1 MESPLP
7 APGWKVPVDRA
18 RVTLHLEGGSGLEG
32 VVFLQVATEKGRAQ
46 SVLDLL
52 NDQAHFLAVEEEGTV
67 RLIHKGRIRWCEGG
81 EQILPP
87 DQGVPPDTCRVRL
100 AFASGIEACGDAL
113 IAGPPGHRRI
123 LDLLNGPE
131 PFFPLLVEGKPRIVH
146 KCHVLMI
153 EPIDS

>member
-18 RVTLHLEGGSGLEG
+18 RVSLHLEGGKGLEG
-32 VVFLQVATEKGRAQ
+32 LVFLQVATEKGRAQ

-52 NDQAHFLAVEEEGTV
+52 NDDTHFLAVEEGGNL

-81 EQILPP
+81 DRLLPP
-87 DQGVPPDTCRVRL
+87 DQGVPPDVRSVRME
-100 AFASGIEACGDAL
+100 FAYGIEVRGEAL
-113 IAGPPGHRRI
+113 IAGPPGRRRV

-131 PFFPLLVEGKPRIVH
+131 AFFPLLVEGEPRIVH
-146 KCHVLMI
+146 KRHVQMI